1 METKL
6 SCFFEILLSQSSTF
20 PLSECYEN
28 ILFENVWYL
37 KLALHLSMYNY
48 AFFTMFFVYPLFL
61 AIGMLAEPKIEFLE
75 NLQST
80 FSNNYKKFIKPLFN
94 NLIFGILLYTAYV
107 IVCAFFVLFPIIL
120 FGIFFSWWT
129 ILILILWL
137 FYFVG
142 VATLYWYTLKIL
154 NLAIAKTLKVSS
166 VLINIFLLFY
176 LMYEVNY
183 FGILSYF

>member
-1 METKL
+1 MEAKL
-6 SCFFEILLSQSSTF
+6 SCFFEILLSQSTTF
-20 PLSECYEN
+20 PLSECYQN
-28 ILFENVWYL
+28 ILYEDVWYL

-48 AFFTMFFVYPLFL
+48 AFFIMFFLYPLFL
-61 AIGMLAEPKIEFLE
+61 AIGFLPEPKIEFLE

-94 NLIFGILLYTAYV
+94 NLIFGIVLYTAYV

-129 ILILILWL
+129 ILILFLWL
-137 FYFVG
+137 FYFAGIVI
-142 VATLYWYTLKIL
+142 LYLYILKIL
-154 NLAIAKTLKVSS
+154 NLAIAKMLKVSS
-166 VLINIFLLFY
+166 VLINVLLLFY

-183 FGILSYF
+183 YGILSYF